1 MAVFVVEL
9 GLSRFRC
16 GLVLGGVMYE
26 FLFSSVRCVRRRG
39 VLG

>member
-9 GLSRFRC
+9 GRSRFRC
-16 GLVLGGVMYE
+16 GLVLGGVMYK
-26 FLFSSVRCVRRRG
+26 FLFSSVRCVCWRG